1 MATSA
6 LIQLGA
12 DDVATALDGVDLID
26 TMAAKLAAGMAD
38 GAGPQSG
45 PDVRLARWRGR
56 TTASQPGAEWVVL
69 EHLPTGPLCVLHSLS
84 LMASYSAAVTAL
96 AARTLLAPGP
106 VTVAILGS
114 GPAARLQM
122 VVITR
127 HLRGV
132 ARIVVWPGRDKGGSA
147 IEASLLDQ
155 VDLAGIQ
162 IVVAAAVE
170 EAVAAANLVVAVD
183 STPERIDIGALA
195 KGSLVVNATGLGWS
209 AGLVGA
215 ADQLFVDDVSLLKHH
230 RDRLAGRPVD
240 ADLGQVLVG
249 HHAGRTDRDHVVLME
264 LLGCDVLDV
273 QLAGLLH
280 RVAIERALG
289 TRLPG

>member
-12 DDVATALDGVDLID
+12 DDVAAALDGVDPID
-26 TMAAKLAAGMAD
+26 TMAAQLVAKAADDAD
-38 GAGPQSG
+38 RQSG

-56 TTASQPGAEWVVL
+56 TASSQPGTEWVVL
-69 EHLPTGPLCVLHSLS
+69 EHQPTGPLCVLHAVS
-84 LMASYSAAVTAL
+84 LMAGHAAAVTGL
-96 AARTLLAPGP
+96 VARTLLEPGP
-106 VTVAILGS
+106 VTVAILGT
-114 GPAARLQM
+114 GPAVRLQM
-122 VVITR
+122 VIITR

-132 ARIVVWPGRDKGGSA
+132 ARIVVWPAREQGGSA

-162 IVVAAAVE
+162 FVVAAAVE

-183 STPERIDIGALA
+183 STPERIDIGTLA
-195 KGSLVVNATGLGWS
+195 RGSLVVNATGRGWS

-215 ADQLFVDDVSLLKHH
+215 ADQVFVDDATLLLHH

-240 ADLGQVLVG
+240 ADLGQVLT
-249 HHAGRTDRDHVVLME
+249 GRHPGRADRDHIVLVE
-264 LLGCDVLDV
+264 LLGCDVLNV